1 MEKGI
6 YLIVRFNFPK
16 PFSPDFS
23 EKAVALHRILDGQQ
37 WIEEVLTASGG
48 IGGGSSSI
56 WIFRLSN
63 YAAIDRLL
71 GGDDPVSIAYT
82 GFIGAMDDVE
92 EIIREEIVFV

>member
-6 YLIVRFNFPK
+6 YLIVQFNFPK
-16 PFSPDFS
+16 PFTPEFG
-23 EKAVALHRILDGQQ
+23 EKAIVLHKILDGQD

-48 IGGGSSSI
+48 IGCGSSSI
-56 WIFRLSN
+56 WIFKLSN

-71 GGDDPVSIAYT
+71 GGDDPVSKAYT
-82 GFIGAMDDVE
+82 NFIGDMDDVE